1 VAPAWDRS
9 GDLQSGYLIRVVD
22 FRTLYSIL
30 YYISTDFLFRVYLSF
45 HVIHVGVFTNV
56 HRVLLYLYIFIC
68 IQNTVSVFGS
78 SLGKK
83 IKS

>member
-1 VAPAWDRS
+1 MVIYNLDIYF
-9 GDLQSGYLIRVVD
+9 GCLISI
-22 FRTLYSIL
+22 LYIL
-30 YYISTDFLFRVYLSF
+30 YYIIIFTDFLFRIYLSF

-56 HRVLLYLYIFIC
+56 HKVLLYLYIFIC

-78 SLGKK
+78 SLGNK

>member
-9 GDLQSGYLIRVVD
+9 GDLQSGYIFRVVD
-22 FRTLYSIL
+22 FRTLYYII
-30 YYISTDFLFRVYLSF
+30 ISTDFLFRVYISF

-56 HRVLLYLYIFIC
+56 HKVLLYLYIFNC

-78 SLGKK
+78 SIGKK